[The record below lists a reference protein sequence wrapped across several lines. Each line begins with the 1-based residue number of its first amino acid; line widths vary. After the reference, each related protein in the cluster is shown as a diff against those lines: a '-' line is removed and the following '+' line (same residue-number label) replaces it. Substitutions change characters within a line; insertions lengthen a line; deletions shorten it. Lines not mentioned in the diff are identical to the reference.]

1 MAVNLATK
9 YASQLDQI
17 WTHASYTDNWINK
30 KYDFDGVKS
39 VKVYTVTTVD
49 PSDYSRTSTGDRY
62 GGNYELQDTIATYT
76 LANDK
81 SFKKRPGLG
90 AYCWQSG

>member
-30 KYDFDGVKS
+30 KYTFDGVNFQH
-39 VKVYTVTTVD
+39 YLA
-49 PSDYSRTSTGDRY
+49 PSCSNAPDINRLTA
-62 GGNYELQDTIATYT
+62 GNSLWDNQQP
-76 LANDK
+76 
-81 SFKKRPGLG
+81 S
-90 AYCWQSG
+90 